1 MAVNK
6 AKSEGFNPLAQIG
19 KAFNEAG
26 KALDKMLKGAPAN
39 AAKPPASKRSADKK
53 GDKSSVVAGKRPG
66 GVDGKKNAAVA
77 PQPRMCKPSDAAK
90 YVPKAGPLIGS
101 DGTGKTKVEVI
112 HKFEYDSVGR
122 SLKADNGFM
131 GTGLGKKRDSTF
143 QMVQNQRTVKDAKT
157 GKEKTTWEVHMQP
170 TGEGRKNANVH
181 MFSSNRKVKAS
192 DFNANDPANKNIR
205 SKMADGFKRLNE
217 DSNRLPEA
225 PKAVAPKQPTNRWW
239 IDQQA
244 RNVAG
249 GLNSAGT
256 SIVSMVGSL
265 PENAVKVGSSIG
277 NTSRSTANVLTGGRV
292 GKTAFNPITTDKNS
306 RYYDAPT
313 NVESGLRGAQKA
325 NDKSMGANPDSI
337 VYKTVDTLA
346 PLVLTRGKGKGA
358 GKPGGQKLLKPA
370 NPQQQLMPA
379 KGDPVNFGKGTT
391 PTAATP
397 GNAGVKPTP
406 STPQHGNA
414 GMKPTRVLPDKPVKV
429 VRSSETPI
437 KPVSKEIRQ
446 QYKNITA
453 QSMPNGKVKLTQNG
467 RPMSLND
474 VTAAVKS
481 GHMNKAQLRS
491 AGFSEK
497 VADGILKQAGK
508 GGAAANGA
516 ALVKPQPSAA
526 GGSSKPS
533 VKPDSAPKQLSAANA
548 PKQLAPATGSQTP
561 VQLGGSK
568 PSSSGGGK
576 PINTAPSGSGGG
588 SSTQPRASS
597 SSPQRSTNKPGTTY
611 AELPVNKPLDL
622 NTGPLP
628 STSAP
633 IVRVQP
639 GGKPVQS
646 TKPKPI
652 VESQPARSATPTTT
666 KTPSLDKAT
675 QAKVDAAN
683 RMQSNPYQPGESI
696 NDARQRM
703 GPAFNQKDY
712 NAGSTT
718 PRMSQDPPELSGQ
731 TVPQRARTPEQ
742 NRTPGLDFAERPT
755 PQPLNISQGQ
765 PKPTGSQLSRMTNA
779 DPNPN
784 PTPSS
789 AQPSSVESRPLP
801 PAVQSTAER
810 LGISPEIAFEV
821 RDRYGGPFSGPAI
834 VNRLLQRHGPNLTEA
849 DAKAL
854 VQSVRS
860 EQNRS
865 TAIVKS
871 QIRKALD
878 YKDEAGT
885 PAPQFTQASWKG
897 IEQALNAQ
905 PKFDNDATRAL
916 FRAAEN
922 AEFHVNRGY
931 NDATMSKIRD
941 LLVLRGYSGT
951 VVRQLPQPSLALQHR
966 FSNYN
971 QTDATF
977 AKLVAR
983 SGMANAEPIGDL
995 GVQDGFSRY
1004 EHPTA
1009 VNNARFL
1016 TDGGLRSFAF
1026 VDDNGRQIATSHG
1039 HMVSSVAGSGLGQF
1053 GNVAMAHNDDITTL
1067 MGNITAMV
1075 NAGVKTINLS
1085 SVPGTFSEGRRMLDL
1100 MRNTPDVKFVI
1111 ASGNR
1116 GINAAEHL
1124 PYLEFGLDMPNV
1136 TFAGNVNLSGDIH
1149 TGERNPSNFHDAL
1162 LYDYGVDRPVAAVGW
1177 IDGRFVGRSMDN
1189 TGTSLSAP
1197 QIAKTYHQMDYLH
1210 RGLSPEVAKTILTET
1225 AQDVPQLAEQHQGLR
1240 QTLVVQQEDALTV
1253 AALGGLYARQ
1263 QRPSIQAV
1271 RMAPDAGGGLSSS
1284 RRVWSEAQANGPI
1297 TLEQYADVLRLSP
1310 DQKSRLLPIAK
1321 RIFETN
1327 GGAGAPPTPSID
1339 TAAPNPPL
1347 NPGDLQQFTSER
1359 ANRPNTTPAGIA
1371 FQNIGDTYFRGENL
1385 SLNYNGKPAEH
1396 VAFAGKNLSVEDL
1409 ARLSRA
1415 PDGSTIY
1422 VTSHA
1427 MLRDQLSIDVSNRG
1441 VFNRAASTE
1450 LWRSQSTGDI
1460 FVKNIMFDSQSKA
1473 PSGFG
1478 LHALWQQAQ
1487 AARAVGVKSIQSDAF
1502 ASGTKPSSTQ
1512 YVGPY
1517 VWGKYGFDAELPHE
1531 VLESIQA
1538 PHGVTTVAGLYKD
1551 PALAARWKDYVLN
1564 HSFKLTMHLDLNGSG
1579 FDRLSD
1585 VIGDRRTTGTKDT
1598 NPN

>member
-765 PKPTGSQLSRMTNA
+765 PPSSTSRASATPPQNPSTTNNEASQTRSSNTPANNVTTSDVPPGGVPPIGRGRATGGRGDQPVPGPRLLTPLERASGELSNAMEQNVNPALRNITNGIA
-779 DPNPN
+779 NGTIPMDRNPVDVPNVVTKVRIIDSLMRSGVEPAKASKAAQDVITIARGLDVNPN
-784 PTPSS
+784 QLANELINAKRSSDQQLATFNPQNPLLVDGSKPETLARGTNYFTNLFSQGVPVPAQNVPFEFDGQRYDVQRKPGLQTTAMNSDIDGPFAASYGMQGIDATFIDVNGRPNRVHIQTPIELPGTPIRISAPVGYNQPTAVVDVEVTTNNQTGIRTYGFPITEQQQRLINNRDPEKKAELNYVEGLS
-789 AQPSSVESRPLP
+789 ARLFPPTSVEFWQNVSKQNGR
-801 PAVQSTAER
+801 
-810 LGISPEIAFEV
+810 
-821 RDRYGGPFSGPAI
+821 GGEYPGGVKSPAI
-834 VNRLLQRHGPNLTEA
+834 VFNTFGSMGQRAFDNSAELVTSLARSLKPGSVPANIPPGLFSTPNLT
-849 DAKAL
+849 
-854 VQSVRS
+854 V
-860 EQNRS
+860 
-865 TAIVKS
+865 
-871 QIRKALD
+871 
-878 YKDEAGT
+878 
-885 PAPQFTQASWKG
+885 
-897 IEQALNAQ
+897 
-905 PKFDNDATRAL
+905 
-916 FRAAEN
+916 
-922 AEFHVNRGY
+922 
-931 NDATMSKIRD
+931 
-941 LLVLRGYSGT
+941 YSGGSAVT
-951 VVRQLPQPSLALQHR
+951 T
-966 FSNYN
+966 N
-971 QTDATF
+971 
-977 AKLVAR
+977 
-983 SGMANAEPIGDL
+983 
-995 GVQDGFSRY
+995 GVSR
-1004 EHPTA
+1004 P
-1009 VNNARFL
+1009 
-1016 TDGGLRSFAF
+1016 
-1026 VDDNGRQIATSHG
+1026 
-1039 HMVSSVAGSGLGQF
+1039 
-1053 GNVAMAHNDDITTL
+1053 
-1067 MGNITAMV
+1067 
-1075 NAGVKTINLS
+1075 
-1085 SVPGTFSEGRRMLDL
+1085 
-1100 MRNTPDVKFVI
+1100 
-1111 ASGNR
+1111 
-1116 GINAAEHL
+1116 
-1124 PYLEFGLDMPNV
+1124 FGLDPTQEQAMREVANKLPELVTRYSRKYDLSKEATDAWQSSIFANPDIPSVIIPSRTIMEFAGRKNSTHPGKTFADLQNEIERDMTNLVNEKNMAGYVYIHHTPSNPGDTLAAMADEPSQRNKYTTEWQFSMKGGKAMPVLDSVSNDLKTNFNIDLKRELEQAGYSYGAIRELPLNETITFLSNFTRSRIETIAGGKPVTPNV
-1136 TFAGNVNLSGDIH
+1136 IV
-1149 TGERNPSNFHDAL
+1149 P
-1162 LYDYGVDRPVAAVGW
+1162 VDTYYEGGGS
-1177 IDGRFVGRSMDN
+1177 DGSLVRS
-1189 TGTSLSAP
+1189 A
-1197 QIAKTYHQMDYLH
+1197 
-1210 RGLSPEVAKTILTET
+1210 
-1225 AQDVPQLAEQHQGLR
+1225 
-1240 QTLVVQQEDALTV
+1240 
-1253 AALGGLYARQ
+1253 GGLYT
-1263 QRPSIQAV
+1263 PSKTRVVQV
-1271 RMAPDAGGGLSSS
+1271 DTAGGKPSTGRPPVFKLESDANGNLILRPGSTS
-1284 RRVWSEAQANGPI
+1284 GDQPVNPNGPNGALAPTVYVRSAADMGEMFNQAYKNQSPLSEAEVNR
-1297 TLEQYADVLRLSP
+1297 VR
-1310 DQKSRLLPIAK
+1310 
-1321 RIFETN
+1321 
-1327 GGAGAPPTPSID
+1327 
-1339 TAAPNPPL
+1339 
-1347 NPGDLQQFTSER
+1347 
-1359 ANRPNTTPAGIA
+1359 NRP
-1371 FQNIGDTYFRGENL
+1371 
-1385 SLNYNGKPAEH
+1385 
-1396 VAFAGKNLSVEDL
+1396 
-1409 ARLSRA
+1409 
-1415 PDGSTIY
+1415 
-1422 VTSHA
+1422 
-1427 MLRDQLSIDVSNRG
+1427 
-1441 VFNRAASTE
+1441 
-1450 LWRSQSTGDI
+1450 
-1460 FVKNIMFDSQSKA
+1460 
-1473 PSGFG
+1473 
-1478 LHALWQQAQ
+1478 
-1487 AARAVGVKSIQSDAF
+1487 
-1502 ASGTKPSSTQ
+1502 
-1512 YVGPY
+1512 
-1517 VWGKYGFDAELPHE
+1517 
-1531 VLESIQA
+1531 
-1538 PHGVTTVAGLYKD
+1538 
-1551 PALAARWKDYVLN
+1551 
-1564 HSFKLTMHLDLNGSG
+1564 
-1579 FDRLSD
+1579 
-1585 VIGDRRTTGTKDT
+1585 
-1598 NPN
+1598 